1 MVGSQV
7 TVFVLDSSSV
17 LRYIDNEA
25 GADRVN
31 AIFKACVR
39 HQAKMCIPALQWGEI
54 AGELRKRLGALV
66 GRRALESLLPFE
78 LDVVSASA
86 ERAVRAAALR
96 VDRKIPYAD
105 AFGLNL
111 AMDSAEHILVT
122 ADYDFKKV
130 ADLAR
135 IEFLPAK

>member
-1 MVGSQV
+1 M
-7 TVFVLDSSSV
+7 
-17 LRYIDNEA
+17 
-25 GADRVN
+25 N

-86 ERAVRAAALR
+86 ERAVHAAALR

>member
-17 LRYIDNEA
+17 LRYMDNEA

-122 ADYDFKKV
+122 ADYDFKEV